1 MNRLFRE
8 EGASRFKVFL
18 WLFVLFV
25 VVHIGLQLIPMY
37 MDYWR
42 MEDEISSKAAT
53 AQIARPG
60 DVEIQ
65 FTLAKYAKELG
76 LPTSAEN
83 IVVTRDEDRRAV
95 KISNAWDV
103 ELRFFWGICGEP
115 CVRKYHFEPSAEG
128 KY

>member
-8 EGASRFKVFL
+8 EGSSRIKVFL

-25 VVHIGLQLIPMY
+25 VVHIGLLLIPMY

-42 MEDEISSKAAT
+42 MEDEIISKAAT

-60 DVEIQ
+60 DNEIQ
-65 FTLAKYAKELG
+65 YSLAKYARELG
-76 LPTSAEN
+76 LPLSAEN
-83 IVVTRDEDRRAV
+83 IVVVRDEERRKMKLSA
-95 KISNAWDV
+95 AWDI
-103 ELRFFWGICGEP
+103 ELKFFWGICGEP

-128 KY
+128 RY